1 MTIPLFTEDFHP
13 ISGPF
18 IRATTP
24 VQPPTTWSAQ
34 GNLNLTVAENFQGGV
49 PDDNEIGVSIAMEVP
64 QNGRFIMENPTKMDD
79 LGVPLFEET
88 SKWNTSLQLGKQLDS
103 TNNQQK
109 MKKWTNATRKFNLSK
124 NWEFPNRGGSEV
136 CPKLGP
142 GVGNCGPISLGFV
155 CVCGWSCLKSEQE
168 KNPVLLL

>member
-1 MTIPLFTEDFHP
+1 MAHIKDPFLVEDFPKCPKSNISQTYGPQASYNWYQLAYHDYIMTIPLVTEDFHP

-79 LGVPLFEET
+79 LGVM
-88 SKWNTSLQLGKQLDS
+88 LD
-103 TNNQQK
+103 
-109 MKKWTNATRKFNLSK
+109 
-124 NWEFPNRGGSEV
+124 
-136 CPKLGP
+136 
-142 GVGNCGPISLGFV
+142 ID
-155 CVCGWSCLKSEQE
+155 
-168 KNPVLLL
+168 